1 MLLHRLR
8 SQRLSLVLLLQTQQS
23 VLPVM
28 TTRHRLHSIRCLL
41 LLLLL
46 RLPKPQLKPWP
57 LSQLWPLPQVPPLRP
72 PLRLVLLQVPR
83 LALPPAQLVPVR
95 PRVLAVVGL
104 QVDPVV
110 VLAVAQEL
118 LLHQ

>member
-8 SQRLSLVLLLQTQQS
+8 SQRLSLVLLLQTPQS

-28 TTRHRLHSIRCLL
+28 TTRHRLHSIRCPLL
-41 LLLLL
+41 LLLS

-57 LSQLWPLPQVPPLRP
+57 LSQLWPLPQVPLLLP
-72 PLRLVLLQVPR
+72 PRLVLLQVLR
-83 LALPPAQLVPVR
+83 LALPLAQLVPVR
-95 PRVLAVVGL
+95 PRVLAAVGL
-104 QVDPVV
+104 PAVLVV